1 MPFERAAQM
10 MERLLGVQVSEATTR
25 RRTYQAGALAQAVQT
40 EEAQAK
46 AEVISPEA
54 VAERLAVSADGA
66 YVPLLK
72 GQWAEV
78 RTVAI
83 GVVEQERTAS
93 GEQEVHVRHLSYFSR
108 MTEASTFADL
118 AEVEMRRRGVSDAQE
133 ICAVTD
139 GADWLQ
145 GFLDL
150 HCPAALRIL
159 DFPHA
164 AEHLNL
170 LLQAVQQ
177 AGMDLPADLL
187 ERLCHRLK
195 HHGPRLLM
203 RLLSR
208 LPAPLMQQ
216 EGVREHVGYLCKRE
230 ALMQYPR
237 YREQGWPL
245 GSGMVES
252 ANKLV
257 VEARLKGAGMHWQ
270 ARHVNPMLTLRNAV
284 CNERWQETWDQIS
297 QEHRRQWILQ
307 RKQRATARWQQ
318 TVCSLMLLLL
328 RLRPAPC
335 KPAAVPSRP
344 VAPAATLPGSSRPS
358 AHHPWKRM
366 PACRPKP
373 IAKT

>member
-1 MPFERAAQM
+1 M
-10 MERLLGVQVSEATTR
+10 MERLLGVQVSPATAR
-25 RRTYQAGALAQAVQT
+25 RQTEQAGALALAVQT
-40 EEAQAK
+40 EEAQQK
-46 AEVISPEA
+46 LEVSSPQA
-54 VAERLAVSADGA
+54 GAGRLAVSADGA
-66 YVPLLK
+66 YVPLLG

-78 RTVAI
+78 RTVVV
-83 GVVEQERTAS
+83 GEVEQERAAN

-108 MTEASTFADL
+108 MTDAETFADL
-118 AEVEMRRRGVSDAQE
+118 AEVELRWRGVSGAQQ

-150 HCPAALRIL
+150 HCPQAVRIL

-170 LLQAVQQ
+170 LLQALSQ

-195 HHGPRLLM
+195 HYGPALLLRLLW
-203 RLLSR
+203 R
-208 LPAPLMQQ
+208 LPASVMQRD
-216 EGVREHVGYLCKRE
+216 GVREHVGYLCKRE
-230 ALMQYPR
+230 AFMQYPR
-237 YREQGWPL
+237 YRKFGWPI

-270 ARHVNPMLTLRNAV
+270 ANHVNPMLTLRNAV

-297 QEHRRQWILQ
+297 KERRRQRMLLC
-307 RKQRATARWQQ
+307 KQRAQARWQEKL
-318 TVCSLMLLLL
+318 SRLL
-328 RLRPAPC
+328 RFLLRFLPAVKKPAPS
-335 KPAAVPSRP
+335 PSRLL
-344 VAPAATLPGSSRPS
+344 APAATLPGSSRPS
-358 AHHPWKRM
+358 AHHPWKRS
-366 PACRPKP
+366 PACRPKLV
-373 IAKT
+373 AKQ